1 MFEIWVMEA
10 SHSHGERRLGGQQL
24 GEDAGDEVHAA
35 VVQHHLPMDQDDAV
49 HSNLPRQ
56 RTVG

>member
-1 MFEIWVMEA
+1 MG
-10 SHSHGERRLGGQQL
+10 HGSITFTWREETREQQL
-24 GEDAGDEVHAA
+24 GEDAGDEVQAP

-56 RTVG
+56 RTAG